1 MNLKLT
7 AIALTA
13 LAAGA
18 VLAYA
23 ILSPGIPAPTQNS
36 QTVGPARSGELPSTG
51 KALVGG
57 PFSLID
63 QTGKRVTDQD
73 FRGRYL
79 LVFFGYTYC
88 PDVCPAALSVISAAI
103 DQLGAAGDV
112 ITPVLISIDPARDTP
127 EKMGAYVKSFHPR
140 FIGLTGTPDEV
151 AKAVKAYRVYAKRAP
166 DERNPAEYTM
176 DHSSLV
182 YLMGPN
188 GGLVAFSPE
197 ITKAGALAEQLRK
210 GLAFKG

>member
-7 AIALTA
+7 SIALA
-13 LAAGA
+13 SLLAGGA
-18 VLAYA
+18 LAYA
-23 ILSPGIPAPTQNS
+23 LLGRPAPDQSSLNA
-36 QTVGPARSGELPSTG
+36 GPGRSGELPGSG

-57 PFSLID
+57 PFSLVD
-63 QTGKRVTDQD
+63 QTGKRVSDAD

-88 PDVCPAALSVISAAI
+88 PDVCPAALQVISAAL
-103 DQLGAAGDV
+103 DKLGPAGDV
-112 ITPVLISIDPARDTP
+112 ITPVLITIDPARDTA

-140 FIGLTGTPDEV
+140 FVGLTGTPAEV
-151 AKAVKAYRVYAKRAP
+151 SAAIKAYRVYAKKVP
-166 DERNPAEYTM
+166 DERNPADYTM
-176 DHSSLV
+176 DHSSIV

-197 ITKAGALAEQLRK
+197 ITKADVLADQLRK